1 MQADQLSDLTAEPQP
16 KARALEA
23 ALPSA
28 RASGFFGIEEI
39 GFYGLRSADE
49 VAELRKALDTLR
61 RLYDNSCFVA
71 DMMCSFGKSFSFGKD
86 AAFVEAVQRHDVSG
100 HDKIYIWRL
109 HTLVWA
115 ARSALNLPGDF
126 VECGVYM
133 GYSARVIVDI
143 LDFQA
148 RDKSFYLYDT
158 FEGLSEEY
166 SSETE
171 RAISPHAV
179 FSHPDLHGAVESRFQ
194 HFDNV
199 HVIKGVVPDIL
210 AESSPEKIAF
220 LHLDMNAAQAEIG
233 ALDALFERVVPGG
246 PIVFDDFGRS
256 HLPSLCVEE
265 TAWMKARGYEILELP
280 TGQGLVI
287 KR

>member
-1 MQADQLSDLTAEPQP
+1 MHSEQLADLAAEPRP
-16 KARALEA
+16 KA
-23 ALPSA
+23 SA
-28 RASGFFGIEEI
+28 REKAPPSIAASGFFGINEI
-39 GFYGLRSADE
+39 GFYGLKSDDE
-49 VAELRKALDTLR
+49 VAELRQALDTLR
-61 RLYDNSCFVA
+61 RLYGTSCFVA
-71 DMMCSFGKSFSFGKD
+71 DMMCSFGKSFSFGND
-86 AAFVEAVQRHDVSG
+86 AAFVEAVQRHDISG

-115 ARSALNLPGDF
+115 ARSALHLPGEF
-126 VECGVYM
+126 IECGVYL
-133 GYSARVIVDI
+133 GYSARVIADV
-143 LDFQA
+143 LDFQL

-158 FEGLSEEY
+158 FEGLSEKY

-194 HFDNV
+194 HFENI

-246 PIVFDDFGRS
+246 HIVFDDFGRS
-256 HLPSLCVEE
+256 HLSSLCIEE
-265 TAWMKARGYEILELP
+265 TAWMKSRGYDILELP